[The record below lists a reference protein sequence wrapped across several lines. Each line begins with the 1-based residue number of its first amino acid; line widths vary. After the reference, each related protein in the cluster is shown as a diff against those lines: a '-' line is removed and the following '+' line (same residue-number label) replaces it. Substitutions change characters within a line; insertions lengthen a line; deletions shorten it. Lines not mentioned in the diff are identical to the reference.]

1 MSFAERNGFVKAKAI
16 QTNGIDDALRNRLYN
31 ALHFYN
37 DSYYDGKEV
46 AFVVDRLGYCVDDDY
61 VYRNWKIVDGLLL
74 NKKKEIPWYMPYE
87 VIELFFEAKRER
99 CEFCDY
105 KSSMECNN
113 CEERFWFEDF
123 KMRLN
128 RILEEEKAGYRLM
141 NDKFINIIGKEEI
154 KEIKQASGTSY
165 DSVNIHIKKA
175 LSLYSDRKNP
185 DYENSIK
192 ESISAVEAM
201 CCIITGMTGASATL
215 GAALKKLDDNGVVIH
230 GALREAFAKIYGYT
244 SDTGGI
250 RHGSI
255 DFKDAPAEDAKY
267 MLVSC
272 SAFVNYLIEKYSK
285 VGGTN

>member
-16 QTNGIDDALRNRLYN
+16 QTNGIDDTLRNRLYN

-37 DSYYDGKEV
+37 DSYYNDEEV
-46 AFVVDRLGYCVDDDY
+46 AFVVDRLGYCVDDY
-61 VYRNWKIVDGLLL
+61 YAYRNWELINGLLL

-87 VIELFFEAKRER
+87 IIELFFEAKREQ
-99 CEFCDY
+99 CEFCDD
-105 KSSMECNN
+105 KNSMECNS

-123 KMRLN
+123 KKRLN
-128 RILEEEKAGYRLM
+128 RILEEEKAGYRFID
-141 NDKFINIIGKEEI
+141 DKFIKIVDKTEI
-154 KEIKQASGTSY
+154 DAIKQASDTPY

-201 CCIITGMTGASATL
+201 CCIITKMTGASATL
-215 GAALKKLDDNGVVIH
+215 GAALKKLEDNGVVIH

-244 SDTGGI
+244 SDAGSI

-255 DFKDAPAEDAKY
+255 DFKDVPAEDAKY